1 MLKAFGLP
9 FTLKAM
15 FITGYNQELSSME
28 GAQSL
33 QHGLVFPAMAD
44 KVLADLLSSVCTPK
58 LDRSKEHSANWLGLT
73 GPRTRSKYRLDRVW
87 PPPFPQQLYPHQ

>member
-9 FTLKAM
+9 FTPKAV
-15 FITGYNQELSSME
+15 FITGYNQELSSKE
-28 GAQSL
+28 GAWSL

-44 KVLADLLSSVCTPK
+44 KVLVDLLSSVCTPK

-73 GPRTRSKYRLDRVW
+73 GARTRSKYRPGWVW
-87 PPPFPQQLYPHQ
+87 PPPLPQQLYPPQ